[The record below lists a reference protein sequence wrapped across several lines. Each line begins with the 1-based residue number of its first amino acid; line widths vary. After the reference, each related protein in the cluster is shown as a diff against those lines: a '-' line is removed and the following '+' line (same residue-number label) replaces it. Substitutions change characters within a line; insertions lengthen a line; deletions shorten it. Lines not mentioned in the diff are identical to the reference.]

1 MKDETVSY
9 DPHEETKNHYYSD
22 SSSISYRAK
31 SSHKKTKTLN
41 ARVGVIEQNLSSKR
55 TRSNNKQSLKMTR
68 TDNLQAAGFP
78 QVSN

>member
-31 SSHKKTKTLN
+31 SSQKKTKTLN
-41 ARVGVIEQNLSSKR
+41 VKVGVIEQNVSSKR
-55 TRSNNKQSLKMTR
+55 TRSKNNQSLKMNKI
-68 TDNLQAAGFP
+68 DNLQAAGFP
-78 QVSN
+78 KVSN